1 MNQAW
6 WPIHYSGQMPMW
18 YYVYFQDNIN
28 REDHW
33 QYSNTL
39 LWLES
44 LWQSNCKWWC
54 WMMIFNQAWWPTLS
68 SGQMP
73 MFQPLLCS
81 LLELHFEN
89 SFENVLILFLYSEFL
104 SIFWVPL
111 NILCQFQFSCLA
123 PPACRNVM
131 HTALSPIIL
140 SPPGHCCPIVNI
152 RGHPPPARFPKQIF
166 QLLQ

>member
-1 MNQAW
+1 
-6 WPIHYSGQMPMW
+6 
-18 YYVYFQDNIN
+18 
-28 REDHW
+28 
-33 QYSNTL
+33 
-39 LWLES
+39 
-44 LWQSNCKWWC
+44 
-54 WMMIFNQAWWPTLS
+54 
-68 SGQMP
+68 

-140 SPPGHCCPIVNI
+140 SPLGHCCPIVNI
-152 RGHPPPARFPKQIF
+152 RGHPLPPDFRNKYFNYCSKAGTGTDTEAVTAFYYQEKLFVAILVKTERKISLCFPNIYSQLKKNAQNKCLKSFQQPPALWAKTWSAPR
-166 QLLQ
+166 